1 MATSVVIPNENDY
14 EISYFINNQGNKSL
28 RYKNYIYGLK
38 DVKRVAIYVCST
50 QKCFAS
56 ISLETE
62 VIDGHVQVKEPFI
75 VNRINMRHTPTC
87 LPKDESFFK
96 TSEFLKTVKEQ
107 VALNPL
113 LPL

>member
-1 MATSVVIPNENDY
+1 MLNELQY
-14 EISYFINNQGNKSL
+14 M
-28 RYKNYIYGLK
+28 
-38 DVKRVAIYVCST
+38 YVLHK
-50 QKCFAS
+50 KCFAS

-96 TSEFLKTVKEQ
+96 ISEFLKTVKEQ

-113 LPL
+113 LPLQQIYEKQRAAEKQKDSTTTLPDYEQVKG